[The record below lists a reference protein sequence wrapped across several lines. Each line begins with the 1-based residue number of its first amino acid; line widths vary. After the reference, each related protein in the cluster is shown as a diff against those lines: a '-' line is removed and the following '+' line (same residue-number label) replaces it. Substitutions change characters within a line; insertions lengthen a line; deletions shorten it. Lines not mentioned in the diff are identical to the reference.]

1 MKRNNGG
8 EQNQGDTE
16 AIGGTFNWEMLPGLA
31 KDRWEEAVA
40 YDVTVETQLARAQSN
55 RGQAEMERQRVAEEI
70 LEATRE
76 VCHEIASDARRV
88 LESAKN
94 QQVDAD
100 RKQND
105 AEATLKKAENTLAEA
120 GADAESIVSRAKQ
133 EAEDILTRARSA
145 AEKESEQIVER
156 TNQQGRKI
164 LAQVEMMKAAA
175 QEEIE
180 TQRIY
185 TQVSRLKAESLEALS
200 EVKGWVDQQPQA
212 AQDSP
217 DPDTS
222 PGGLERDT
230 RQEDAGGS
238 PRLLPTDGD
247 PLWED
252 VAACLSVETSHIHT
266 SDDLA
271 EPEPVDASA
280 HTNGQAANGKSKPRS
295 KKKRGT

>member
-1 MKRNNGG
+1 MKRSNGE
-8 EQNQGDTE
+8 EQNQGDPE

-94 QQVDAD
+94 QRVDAD
-100 RKQND
+100 RKQQD
-105 AEATLKKAENTLAEA
+105 AEASLKKAESTLAEA

-145 AEKESEQIVER
+145 AEKESEEIVER
-156 TNQQGRKI
+156 TNQHGRKI

-185 TQVSRLKAESLEALS
+185 TQVSRLKAESLDALS
-200 EVKGWVDQQPQA
+200 EVKGWVDQPQA
-212 AQDSP
+212 AP
-217 DPDTS
+217 ETPEPDTS
-222 PGGLERDT
+222 PGGLEGDT
-230 RQEDAGGS
+230 GEKGTGDS
-238 PRLLPTDGD
+238 SRLLRTDGD

-266 SDDLA
+266 PDGLA
-271 EPEPVDASA
+271 EPEPSDASA
-280 HTNGQAANGKSKPRS
+280 HANGQAPNEKPKPRS
-295 KKKRGT
+295 KKKHGT